1 MASQRVV
8 PVMEQDPEREAL
20 AFAILMQ
27 RWPEARSVDAYR
39 QHIRYA
45 LYLDM
50 DCWCRRF
57 VRAWNEAGVTL
68 GRRR

>member
-1 MASQRVV
+1 
-8 PVMEQDPEREAL
+8 MEQDPEREAL